1 MDILAHAS
9 QVKRVMPARK
19 GSRDRRIVV
28 SGPCKQRV
36 SEILSQKEASS
47 GDMAVISAT
56 WESEVG

>member
-1 MDILAHAS
+1 
-9 QVKRVMPARK
+9 MPARK